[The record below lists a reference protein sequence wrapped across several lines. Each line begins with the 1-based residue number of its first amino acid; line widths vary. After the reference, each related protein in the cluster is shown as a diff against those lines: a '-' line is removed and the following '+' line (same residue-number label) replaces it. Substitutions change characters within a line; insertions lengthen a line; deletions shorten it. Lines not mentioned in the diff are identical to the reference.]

1 MLEIIKS
8 SGEDKKRILCL
19 ANEAFGEEVE
29 PGGFAALLP
38 KLYGPKADCEGNHLL
53 LLEDGRLKALLL
65 METQECRILYKE
77 LRTGAIG
84 TVAVAPDSRGKGYMR
99 LLMDEGMRQLR
110 EKGCTWV
117 SLGGQRQRYAPW
129 GFEPAGIACSYV
141 WNENKIRACSLT
153 LESMDRESGRT
164 EEAWLWWG
172 RKSIGVRR
180 SREAFYDT
188 LCSWGGQPF
197 ALIKEGKY
205 VGYAVLKEEG
215 ETAHILELEAEE
227 GIKVQDILRAYGEYL
242 ASHKE
247 SPLTIGIRQGKI
259 TAAAY
264 RQGLLRQLENI
275 CEQEYESCC
284 RQYLILDWRETLEA
298 LLAVKASYQTLED
311 GCRVLKILG
320 ESGIICLLE
329 ICAEAGH
336 ARVKQLSEGTPD
348 LELKAGQACRMLLRS
363 SQIAY
368 KELECFPAGWFPLPL
383 FTDMQDCC

>member
-8 SGEDKKRILCL
+8 SGEDKARILCL

-38 KLYGPKADCEGNHLL
+38 KLYGPKADCEGNHLM

-65 METQECRILYKE
+65 METQEYRMLHKRLKI
-77 LRTGAIG
+77 GGIG
-84 TVAVAPDSRGKGYMR
+84 TVSVVPDSRGKGYMR
-99 LLMDEGMRQLR
+99 CLMDEAIRQQR
-110 EKGCTWV
+110 EDGCTWV

-141 WNENKIRACSLT
+141 WNENKVSAGGLT
-153 LESMDRESGRT
+153 LESMDGESGWT
-164 EEAWLWWG
+164 EEAWLWWE
-172 RKSIGVRR
+172 RKLIGVRR

-188 LCSWGGQPF
+188 LCSWGGQPY
-197 ALIKEGKY
+197 ALIKERKY

-227 GIKVQDILRAYGEYL
+227 GIKVQDILRAYGEFL
-242 ASHKE
+242 ASH
-247 SPLTIGIRQGKI
+247 SANPLTIGRHQGKI

-264 RQGLLRQLENI
+264 RQDLLRQLEGI
-275 CEQEYESCC
+275 CEQEYECCC

-311 GCRVLKILG
+311 GCRFLKILG
-320 ESGIICLLE
+320 ASGKTWLLE

-336 ARVKQLSEGTPD
+336 ASVKQLTEGTPD

-363 SQIAY
+363 SQTVY

-383 FTDMQDCC
+383 FTDIQDCC